1 MVPIHRAANLGEI
14 GTLCRLLAEGVSVD
28 TRSAS
33 GFTPLHRVCF
43 APTTTDDREA
53 CFKLLRDAGANLEA
67 TAAGGYAPLHYA
79 AEDRNK
85 PGLVSIVSLMIE
97 AGVNVNVANSYG
109 TTPLHNAAKLGSEA
123 TVAMLV
129 KAGAAVNVSND
140 LGKRPLHYARD
151 HNPRVCHI
159 LLRAGASLVPSDYM
173 SNPPKFAVPVLVTSQ
188 YLQRV
193 TDAGGFKKY
202 EQAHI
207 ARITKILA
215 PTPRLPPEMVR
226 KIVEFWLHAGYY

>member
-1 MVPIHRAANLGEI
+1 MVPIHRAANLGEFV
-14 GTLCRLLAEGVSVD
+14 TLRRLLAEGVSVD
-28 TRSAS
+28 TRSSS

-85 PGLVSIVSLMIE
+85 PGLVLILSLMIE

-129 KAGAAVNVSND
+129 KAGAAVNVTND

-159 LLRAGASLVPSDYM
+159 LLRAGASLVNYYYYAGTPS
-173 SNPPKFAVPVLVTSQ
+173 PFCEPTTSQ

-193 TDAGGFKKY
+193 TDAGGFKEY
-202 EQAHI
+202 EQAHLAKLTSTCASKFSLPAAP
-207 ARITKILA
+207 ARLVA
-215 PTPRLPPEMVR
+215 
-226 KIVEFWLHAGYY
+226 EFWAHAGYY

>member
-1 MVPIHRAANLGEI
+1 M
-14 GTLCRLLAEGVSVD
+14 
-28 TRSAS
+28 
-33 GFTPLHRVCF
+33 PLHF
-43 APTTTDDREA
+43 AT
-53 CFKLLRDAGANLEA
+53 
-67 TAAGGYAPLHYA
+67 
-79 AEDRNK
+79 RNK
-85 PGLVSIVSLMIE
+85 NRSSLVSLLIE

-109 TTPLHNAAKLGSEA
+109 TTPLHNAAKWGSEA
-123 TVAMLV
+123 MVAMLV
-129 KAGAAVNVSND
+129 KAGAAVNVSNN

-202 EQAHI
+202 EQTHLTRVTQTFAS
-207 ARITKILA
+207 KF
-215 PTPRLPPEMVR
+215 RLPAQPARRVA
-226 KIVEFWLHAGYY
+226 EFWLHAGYY